1 MPARRELSW
10 KRRVH
15 AGPLEASAE
24 GRPPR
29 SDVRRWAR
37 PDQLAV
43 HQLGAV
49 ADRLDVP
56 PAAREVLLGVA
67 GVLTDAYRAA
77 FEDAT
82 RASPGRRRLDPRAL
96 GDLRRWQGTARRA
109 AEALR
114 PLLADAERMAL
125 TAGVLW
131 PLPLPQHRHAEPLT
145 AGTLTFAAALGEE
158 ALTVASFGASLASL
172 AATIPVLEILETYLT
187 ASARTNAYRRAGL
200 AYDVELVT
208 ADLHAALTG
217 TAQGQSARLGFAAVL
232 ADLVDRAIDKVASRA
247 WQAVVL
253 GVGAAWAGVG
263 VAGRVA
269 RLADLPLVRDGA
281 AEIPVSP
288 VAPTRQAVAEVLRA
302 RLEGRGDGPLP
313 ELPW

>member
-1 MPARRELSW
+1 MQGRTHHEPPA
-10 KRRVH
+10 
-15 AGPLEASAE
+15 ASE
-24 GRPPR
+24 DRPPHGL
-29 SDVRRWAR
+29 VRRWAR
-37 PDQLAV
+37 ADQLAAR
-43 HQLGAV
+43 QLGAV

-56 PAAREVLLGVA
+56 AEAREVLLGVA
-67 GVLTDAYRAA
+67 GVLTDAYRDA

-82 RASPGRRRLDPRAL
+82 RARPGQRRLDPRAL
-96 GDLRRWQGTARRA
+96 GDLRRWQETARRA
-109 AEALR
+109 AESLR
-114 PLLADAERMAL
+114 PLLEDAERLAV

-131 PLPLPQHRHAEPLT
+131 PLPVPQHRHAEPLT
-145 AGTLTFAAALGEE
+145 AGTLTFAAALSEE
-158 ALTVASFGASLASL
+158 ALTVASLGASLASL

-187 ASARTNAYRRAGL
+187 ASARANAYRRAGL

-217 TAQGQSARLGFAAVL
+217 TAQGQSARLGLAALL

-269 RLADLPLVRDGA
+269 RIADLPVIRDA
-281 AEIPVSP
+281 AVETPAPP
-288 VAPTRQAVAEVLRA
+288 VAPTRQAIAEVLRA
-302 RLEGRGDGPLP
+302 RLEGRRAGTRP
-313 ELPW
+313 ELPL